1 MMEKRLTTASSLK
14 EGSFVMI
21 EGVPCKVVSIQT
33 SKPGKHG
40 SAKARIEGVGIV
52 DGRRRVL
59 IVPSHA
65 RVEVPII
72 EKRNAQIISIT
83 GNMANAMDTESYETF
98 DMEIP
103 EEYRDKVKE
112 GYVVLYWDV
121 MGVKLMKGIVKSD

>member
-1 MMEKRLTTASSLK
+1 MEKRITTASSLK

-72 EKRNAQIISIT
+72 EKRNAQIISIS
-83 GNMANAMDTESYETF
+83 GEMASAMDTESYETF
-98 DMEIP
+98 DIEIP
-103 EEYRDKVKE
+103 EEFKGKVKE
-112 GYVVLYWDV
+112 GDVILYWDV
-121 MGVKLMKGIVKSD
+121 MGVKLMKGIVKSA